1 MYEAHLGGILA
12 CEHMYSTLYVW
23 TDGWNSYVNKYHNA
37 LNIKLFSFDILL
49 LGSIATCY
57 IKIILLLIIY
67 YSFNFKLVSSN
78 STSKYISDVGWK
90 ICAAFINNWNYT
102 ILPMIRSGP
111 CWSFIQES
119 T

>member
-37 LNIKLFSFDILL
+37 LNMKLFSFDILL
-49 LGSIATCY
+49 LGFNCNMLYKDNYLINY
-57 IKIILLLIIY
+57 ILFFQFKTSL
-67 YSFNFKLVSSN
+67 FKLYN
-78 STSKYISDVGWK
+78 KYISDVGWK